1 MISKSSEKAPSHF
14 GWFVQFA
21 GADVPTSSAKTRAL
35 LGWEP
40 KEKGLIEDID
50 QPCYFKT

>member
-1 MISKSSEKAPSHF
+1 MISKSSEKASSQF